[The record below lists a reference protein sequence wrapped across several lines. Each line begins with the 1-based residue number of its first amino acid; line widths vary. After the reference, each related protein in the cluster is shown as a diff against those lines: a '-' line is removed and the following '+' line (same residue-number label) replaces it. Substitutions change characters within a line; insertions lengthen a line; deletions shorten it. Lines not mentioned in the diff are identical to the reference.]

1 MRGGFMN
8 VKRIFSVLIVLVSSV
23 FFCCSLHAEEIT
35 VEYETKTLLMEAYTG
50 TVVKHSGGYDKVPQG
65 TLNKLMTVLLV
76 AEEIECKTLSMD
88 TVVTAGN
95 NAGTQKGAVVWIVPG
110 EQITISDL
118 LKAVIVGNANDASEV
133 LAEEIGGSEKEFVG
147 MMNARAFELGM
158 RNTVFKNSAGYDC
171 EGQYSTAYDVALLC
185 RELLNHEFLY
195 EILNTWTDV
204 IRDGQTE
211 VVNENRLVRTYD
223 GIIGLKAAHSDM
235 SGYCLAMAAERDG
248 KRYIAVVLGENDK
261 DERFSTAKA
270 LLSDGFSY
278 FKLTT
283 PSFSGEFI
291 KPVSVKGGLDK
302 AVCITAGSL
311 EGLVVPENN
320 GEISTVV
327 MIPDYI
333 EAPVKKG
340 QKVGSV
346 GFYNGDTLIYETDL
360 ITETGVKR
368 MSFSDSISIFLHNLY
383 K

>member
-1 MRGGFMN
+1 MCGDFMRFKKLILLFTVMISTLFF
-8 VKRIFSVLIVLVSSV
+8 VCSVY
-23 FFCCSLHAEEIT
+23 AEET
-35 VEYETKTLLMEAYTG
+35 DTQYETKTLLMEAFSG
-50 TVVKHSGGYDKVPQG
+50 SVVKHNGGHDKVPQG
-65 TLNKLMTVLLV
+65 TLNKLMTVLLA
-76 AEEIECKTLSMD
+76 AEEIECKTISLD

-110 EQITISDL
+110 EKITVSDL
-118 LKAVIVGNANDASEV
+118 LKAIIIGNANDATEV
-133 LAEEIGGSEKEFVG
+133 LAEEICGDEKEFVG

-171 EGQYSTAYDVALLC
+171 NGQYSTAYDIALLC
-185 RELLNHEFLY
+185 RELLKHEFLY
-195 EILNTWTDV
+195 EIMNTWTDI

-211 VVNENRLVRTYD
+211 IVNENRLVRTYE
-223 GIIGLKAAHSDM
+223 GIIGFKASHSDS
-235 SGYCLAMAAERDG
+235 SGYCLAIAAEREG
-248 KRYIAVVLGENDK
+248 KRYIAIVLGENDK
-261 DERFSTAKA
+261 DERFSTAKS

-291 KPVSVKGGLDK
+291 KPVTVKGGLDR

-311 EGLVVPENN
+311 KGMVVPENN

-327 MIPDYI
+327 MIPEYI
-333 EAPVKKG
+333 DAPVKKG
-340 QKVGSV
+340 QKIGCV

-360 ITETGVKR
+360 ITETSVKA
-368 MSFSDSISIFLHNLY
+368 MSFGDSISIFLHNLY